1 MRETPSYLHFS
12 DCNTKREFRQCF
24 ETYSTYSPREY
35 VTLALR
41 KLGSINPFIHQDDVL
56 GPDQK
61 ELLLLILDDPSW
73 ESYCDSLSVSQIKC
87 VGW

>member
-1 MRETPSYLHFS
+1 MRETLHFF
-12 DCNTKREFRQCF
+12 DCNTKTQFRRCF
-24 ETYSTYSPREY
+24 ETYSTYSPEIY
-35 VTLALR
+35 ISLALR
-41 KLGSINPFIHQDDVL
+41 KLRSNNPFIHQEDVL

-61 ELLLLILDDPSW
+61 ELLQIILDHPSW